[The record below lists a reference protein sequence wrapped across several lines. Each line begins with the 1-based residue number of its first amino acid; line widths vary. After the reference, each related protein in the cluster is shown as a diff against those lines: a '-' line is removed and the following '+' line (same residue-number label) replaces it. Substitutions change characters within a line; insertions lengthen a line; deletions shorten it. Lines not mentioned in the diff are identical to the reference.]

1 MVTYNFYRAGCRKSS
16 ASPLKKSARGPVSRV
31 LSMHLR
37 ALGDHSS
44 RPGLATRL
52 KQPTRTVGPK
62 QPCDALTSRAIP
74 IRSCSRWGLPCRC
87 CCQHNAVRSYR
98 TLSLSPGRSRG
109 RPAFCGTFPKQAPLR
124 TPARRTLSG
133 TVALWS
139 PDFPPPYK
147 YKAYKCSGGRPALW
161 QARQIERS
169 CGFFNRLR
177 VAEGEA
183 RAKSRDIRHQSCR
196 R

>member
-1 MVTYNFYRAGCRKSS
+1 
-16 ASPLKKSARGPVSRV
+16 
-31 LSMHLR
+31 MHLR

-62 QPCDALTSRAIP
+62 QPCGRRSEPRAIP

-87 CCQHNAVRSYR
+87 CCQHDAVRSYR
-98 TLSLSPGRSRG
+98 TLSLSPGRNRG
-109 RPAFCGTFPKQAPLR
+109 RPAFCGTFPEPAPGWK
-124 TPARRTLSG
+124 PARRTLSG

-139 PDFPPPYK
+139 PDFPPLHK
-147 YKAYKCSGGRPALW
+147 YNAYECSGGRPALW
-161 QARQIERS
+161 QARQIEA
-169 CGFFNRLR
+169 CGCFFNRLR
-177 VAEGEA
+177 AGGGEA
-183 RAKSRDIRHQSCR
+183 RAKSRGIRHQSCR